1 MRGRWFVGNVAGGL
15 RAGRVLMGQRLAAT
29 VAKVEGRGKSGEVA
43 AARAARR
50 RRRYWQVA
58 AWSSK
63 DSEGKTLVQSVQI
76 DNPKGE
82 RLGGPVGGQRKA
94 LVR

>member
-1 MRGRWFVGNVAGGL
+1 VA
-15 RAGRVLMGQRLAAT
+15 R
-29 VAKVEGRGKSGEVA
+29 VEGGGKSGDVGP
-43 AARAARR
+43 ARAARR

-63 DSEGKTLVQSVQI
+63 DAERKTLVQSVQI
-76 DNPKGE
+76 VNPKGE
-82 RLGGPVGGQRKA
+82 RSGGPVGGQRKA

>member
-1 MRGRWFVGNVAGGL
+1 
-15 RAGRVLMGQRLAAT
+15 MGQRLAAT
-29 VAKVEGRGKSGEVA
+29 VASVEGRGERGEVGPV
-43 AARAARR
+43 RAARR

-63 DSEGKTLVQSVQI
+63 DSERKTLVQSVQI

>member
-1 MRGRWFVGNVAGGL
+1 MRGGWFDGNVAGGL
-15 RAGRVLMGQRLAAT
+15 RAGAVLMGQRLAAT
-29 VAKVEGRGKSGEVA
+29 VAKVEGKGESGGVA

-76 DNPKGE
+76 ARP
-82 RLGGPVGGQRKA
+82 
-94 LVR
+94 

>member
-76 DNPKGE
+76 ARPYGE
-82 RLGGPVGGQRKA
+82 RSGGPVGGQRKA
-94 LVR
+94 VVR